1 MNMDALIAMPE
12 VSVEVDGAPL
22 PAAEARAVAHVRV
35 REGLS
40 IPSACQ
46 LTFGDA
52 EHFSPEPGE
61 SLRVGVDDG
70 QTLFEGSVTAVEH
83 VYGADGSREVRV
95 RAYDALH
102 ALRGRQPVR
111 AHVGLDAAGLARD
124 LVADLGLTVEAE
136 EPGPVWQELIQY
148 RQSDLEMLC
157 EVTERSGLYFALRG
171 DVLHILTLRGLGDA
185 VELTLGES
193 LLEAKVEVNGAGAC
207 RSVATSAWD
216 PSRVEPR
223 SGTASSA
230 RVGREVLAE
239 APPDSSRGGGERR
252 LVNEAV
258 RDDRQAEAIAQG
270 ELDRRT
276 AREVVLWGVA
286 QGDPQLR
293 AGTRVEVRGL
303 AAQFEGRYV
312 LTEVTHTIDAQ
323 KGYVVEFTTEPA
335 PPRARS
341 RGAVAAWGIVTKVND
356 PDGLGRVK
364 VSLPTY
370 NDVETP
376 WMGVVTVG
384 AGKGKGLVSLPDVN
398 DHVLALFVNDEP
410 GQGVVIGGLYGANA
424 PPDKGGVE
432 GTSIRRYTFTT
443 PGGQRLHLDDT
454 KKQVEV
460 RNSDGSS
467 LRLSPRGV
475 TLHSSRDLTIEAPG
489 RTVSIHA
496 RAIRFEEAS

>member
-1 MNMDALIAMPE
+1 MNMDALIAIPE
-12 VSVEVDGAPL
+12 VTVEFNGAAL
-22 PAAEARAVAHVRV
+22 SATEARAVAHVRV
-35 REGLS
+35 RERLS
-40 IPSACQ
+40 MPAACQ
-46 LTFGDA
+46 VTFVDA
-52 EHFSPEPGE
+52 EDFSPEPGA
-61 SLRVGVDDG
+61 SLKVRVEDAR
-70 QTLFEGSVTAVEH
+70 TLFEGQVTAVEH

-102 ALRGRQPVR
+102 QLRGRQPVR

-124 LVADLGLTVEAE
+124 LVADLGLSVEAE
-136 EPGPVWQELIQY
+136 EAGPVWQELIQY
-148 RQSDLEMLC
+148 RQSDLEMLG

-171 DVLHILTLRGLGDA
+171 EVLHILTLRGVGEA

-193 LLEAKVEVNGAGAC
+193 LLEAKMEVNGAGAC
-207 RSVATSAWD
+207 RSVETSGWD
-216 PSRVEPR
+216 PSRIEAR
-223 SGTASSA
+223 SGTANSA
-230 RVGREVLAE
+230 RVGREVFAE
-239 APPDSSRGGGERR
+239 APPESGGERR

-270 ELDRRT
+270 ELDRRS

-286 QGDPQLR
+286 GGDPQLR
-293 AGTRVEVRGL
+293 AGTPVEVRGV

-312 LTEVTHTIDAQ
+312 VTDVTHTIDTE
-323 KGYVVEFTTEPA
+323 KGYVSEFTTEPA
-335 PPRARS
+335 PPMARS
-341 RGAVAAWGIVTKVND
+341 RGAVAAWGVVTKVND

-376 WMGVVTVG
+376 WMGVVTAG
-384 AGKGKGLVSLPDVN
+384 AGKGKGLVSLPDVG

-410 GQGVVIGGLYGANA
+410 GQGLVVGGLYGANG

-443 PGGQRLHLDDT
+443 PGGQRVHLDDT
-454 KKQVEV
+454 KKQVRVE
-460 RNSDGSS
+460 NSDGSS

-489 RTVSIHA
+489 RTVSI
-496 RAIRFEEAS
+496 RGKAIRFEEA